1 MVDLDTPGPGD
12 VVKTREIPYLGPILR
27 RFGNTRVAEV
37 LYDRVGDLYLGAVV
51 RHTDNFADVAWLGN
65 PIWQNVLDLWTLQE
79 AIAEIRPAVILE
91 TGTNRGGSA
100 MFYANLLDLLDNDGR
115 VVTVDIERMH
125 ELAHPRIEFLIGSSI
140 GEEVLDNMRAAVE
153 QAKGPVLVV
162 LDSDHRREHVAAE
175 LDLYAPLVTSGSLM
189 LAQDGIVDHHR
200 IFTAGRPGPGPAI
213 AEFLARHQ
221 EFYVDESR
229 DRRFLATHH
238 PRGWLRRR

>member
-1 MVDLDTPGPGD
+1 MADLGSPPPDD
-12 VVKTREIPYLGPILR
+12 VAAAREIPYLGPILR
-27 RFGNTRVAEV
+27 RIGSTQLAKL
-37 LYDRVGDLYLGAVV
+37 LYDRVGDLYLGTVV
-51 RHTDNFADVAWLGN
+51 RHTDNFADVTWLGH

-79 AIAEIRPAVILE
+79 AIAEIRPSLILE

-115 VVTVDIERMH
+115 VVTVDLERMH
-125 ELAHPRIEFLIGSSI
+125 DLVHPRIDFLIGSSV
-140 GEEVLDNMRAAVE
+140 GADVLGKMQAAVE
-153 QAKGPVLVV
+153 RAEGPVLVV

-175 LDLYAPLVTSGSLM
+175 LELYAPFVTSASLM
-189 LAQDGIVDHHR
+189 LAQDGIVDAHR
-200 IFTAGRPGPGPAI
+200 IFSEGRPGPGPAI
-213 AEFLARHQ
+213 AEFLAHHD